1 MQIID
6 SPELVWLSAVVP
18 PVQRSRLYPLT
29 RRIWVRTQISWH
41 TAYVSSHV
49 QDLATLSLTHVS
61 FVTVTVLTVPKPPM
75 VKAEIV
81 MSGIS

>member
-1 MQIID
+1 MQIIAFTGF
-6 SPELVWLSAVVP
+6 VWLSAVVP
-18 PVQRSRLYPLT
+18 LLQRSRMYPLT

-61 FVTVTVLTVPKPPM
+61 FVTVTVLTMPKPPK
-75 VKAEIV
+75 VKA
-81 MSGIS
+81 